1 MFSNQILSLSFK
13 LYTTLFHHDFLLK
26 TKTLIHWLLEK
37 SFIHVCVCIHHYK
50 LPSIIPKIVSLKVT
64 SGKSVDIIHC
74 SVQYAST
81 IKKAK
86 LQIEGNFPTWLTE
99 RLNWRTYPS
108 VLKDVWEQR
117 EKPSSLLVFIRALIP
132 FVKAPPSWPHL
143 ILIIS
148 QRLQLLILSHCRGR
162 VPGHK
167 YWYSQ
172 VFIKRFCFSSL

>member
-86 LQIEGNFPTWLTE
+86 LQIEGNFPTWQKIFIKTLKLISYSIVEDWKLSPKKVKSLSCVWLFVTT
-99 RLNWRTYPS
+99 WSIAYHTPPS
-108 VLKDVWEQR
+108 VGFSRQEYWSWLPFPSPEDLPDPGI
-117 EKPSSLLVFIRALIP
+117 KPGCPTL
-132 FVKAPPSWPHL
+132 
-143 ILIIS
+143 
-148 QRLQLLILSHCRGR
+148 
-162 VPGHK
+162 
-167 YWYSQ
+167 
-172 VFIKRFCFSSL
+172 